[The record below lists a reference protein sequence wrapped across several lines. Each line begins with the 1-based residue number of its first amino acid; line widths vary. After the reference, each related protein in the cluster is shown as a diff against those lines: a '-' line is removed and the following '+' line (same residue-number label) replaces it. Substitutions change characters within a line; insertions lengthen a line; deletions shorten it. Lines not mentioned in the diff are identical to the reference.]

1 MNLPSNLISD
11 FVKITNDTK
20 KTKTET
26 IVYGTAVESD
36 GVMYVRIDGSD
47 LLTPAV
53 ATADTKNN
61 ERVTVMI
68 KNHTAVITG
77 NISSPA
83 ARKGDVQEVVEA
95 SADYRP
101 IKESVDDLTADMV
114 DVKNDIDNLQK
125 TNLSLVE
132 TLNSHGASIETIN
145 QTLLGHGNDITSIIS
160 RLDEIDNEIVSIK
173 SRLDA
178 LENPSE

>member
-83 ARKGDVQEVVEA
+83 ARKGDVQEVIDA
-95 SADYRP
+95 SADYRQ
-101 IKESVDDLTADMV
+101 IKETV
-114 DVKNDIDNLQK
+114 DVLVEDVSNFKNDIDNLQQTELGLTQTVNGHEASIQAMNK
-125 TNLSLVE
+125 LIT
-132 TLNSHGASIETIN
+132 SHGTN
-145 QTLLGHGNDITSIIS
+145 ITSINQ
-160 RLDEIDNEIVSIK
+160 RLDSITE
-173 SRLDA
+173 SINDILVRLDA
-178 LENPSE
+178 LENPTV